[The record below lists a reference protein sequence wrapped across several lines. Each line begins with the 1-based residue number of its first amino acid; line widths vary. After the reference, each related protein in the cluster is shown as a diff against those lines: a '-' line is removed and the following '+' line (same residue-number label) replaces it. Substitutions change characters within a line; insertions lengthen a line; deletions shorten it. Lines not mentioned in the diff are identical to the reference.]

1 MQPTYDADSKR
12 SINYTYRR
20 KLAATIHIH
29 RRHLVLLLSS
39 YADLILPSHG
49 EMEDWVDLDMHS
61 SNDAQPV
68 PKAVYHSD
76 CCEKTQPS
84 AVWFEPG
91 SSHSAVGRANH

>member
-1 MQPTYDADSKR
+1 VQPTYDADSKR

-29 RRHLVLLLSS
+29 RRHLVLLLSP

-68 PKAVYHSD
+68 LKAVYHMTVVKKNTTVRGMIRTRVLS
-76 CCEKTQPS
+76 QRS
-84 AVWFEPG
+84 
-91 SSHSAVGRANH
+91 RMR